1 MIRLDSTL
9 RKLQIVLA
17 AATTTSPLPV
27 VVCWSDKTA
36 TAYTGGTTTSA
47 SNGVTFVDIVA
58 VPAASTVRDIDFISI
73 FNADTAT
80 ATVSVIYNDNAVTSV
95 LTKMTLVSGSTLKYT
110 HAGGWQSIDKN
121 GAATAAIVSV
131 NLATQV
137 TGNLPVTNLN
147 SGTGALGTTFWAG
160 DGTWKSASAGGSVFP
175 DSTFRVQNITDAT
188 KQFALNSATI
198 TTATT
203 RTWTVPD
210 FNDTFVGVTGT
221 QTLSAKTFVAP
232 VLGVATATSYNGLSL
247 TGVIVGFTIAGGITS
262 KTMTLF
268 NTLTFAG
275 TDGSTLNVGA
285 GGTLGTAAFTAS
297 TAYATA
303 AQTFFLG
310 TTSIA
315 INRTTAAI
323 ALTGITSIDGQA
335 ATVVTNANLA
345 GPITSVG
352 NTTAIA
358 SQTGTGTT
366 FVMSASPTLVTPVLG
381 LATGTSLSLAN
392 GGLTAL
398 TITGTAAT
406 TAPIS
411 AVLNGVGTVAF
422 MDGYSG
428 GAIATNHNI
437 AFRAARGTV
446 GTPAASQLDDRLGWF
461 NFRGYGATA
470 FAANGRAAL
479 SAYANEN
486 WTDTAQGTYFST
498 LVTQNGGTT
507 LAERMRTDFIG
518 TRIAGFLTVGS
529 ITAGAAQIDINSGVT
544 AASWTT
550 NGIGLAARANTYIDS
565 STAASGTAAT
575 NHIYAF
581 SAPTL
586 AATNTLVTTTNAATV
601 YIAGAPIAGANETI
615 TNPWALL
622 VNSGNVR
629 FNGGLSVTNTLNLAS
644 FTVATLPA
652 GVQGD
657 TAYVTNALG
666 PTYGAAVVG
675 GGTVINLVF
684 KNATTWVCA

>member
-9 RKLQIVLA
+9 RKLQIVLSL
-17 AATTTSPLPV
+17 ATTTSPLPI

-36 TAYTGGTTTSA
+36 TAYTGGTATSV
-47 SNGVTFVDIVA
+47 SNNITFVDIVA
-58 VPAASTVRDIDFISI
+58 APAAATVRDIDFISI
-73 FNADTAT
+73 FNADTAS

-160 DGTWKSASAGGSVFP
+160 DGTWKSVSAGASVFP

-210 FNDTFVGVTGT
+210 FNDTFVGLTGT

-232 VLGVATATSYNGLSL
+232 VLGVASATSYNGLFL
-247 TGVIVGFTIAGGITS
+247 TAFPVGFTIAGGTTF
-262 KTMTLF
+262 KTMTVS

-275 TDGSTLNVGA
+275 TDASTLNVGA

-315 INRTTAAI
+315 INRTTAAL

-335 ATVVTNANLA
+335 ATVVTNANLTGDVTSVGNA
-345 GPITSVG
+345 TTLTNASAIGKVLTGYVSGAGVVAATDTILQAFQKLNGNDATNANSTGPITSVG
-352 NTTAIA
+352 NATAIA

-381 LATGTSLSLAN
+381 LATGTSLSLSGALPALTLTGAN
-392 GGLTAL
+392 GAL
-398 TITGTAAT
+398 INTIST
-406 TAPIS
+406 IS
-411 AVLNGVGTVAF
+411 GSIAIF
-422 MDGYSG
+422 DGYSG
-428 GAIATNHNI
+428 GATASNHNI
-437 AFRAARGTV
+437 AFRAARGIV
-446 GTPAASQLDDRLGWF
+446 GTPTASQLDDRLGWF
-461 NFRGYGATA
+461 NFRGYGTTS
-470 FAANGRAAL
+470 FASSARAAL
-479 SAYANEN
+479 SSFAAEN
-486 WTDTAQGTYFST
+486 WTDTAQGTYFSIST
-498 LVTQNGGTT
+498 TPVGTT
-507 LAERMRTDFIG
+507 SMVERLRVGADGRLVLNNPLA
-518 TRIAGFLTVGS
+518 
-529 ITAGAAQIDINSGVT
+529 
-544 AASWTT
+544 
-550 NGIGLAARANTYIDS
+550 
-565 STAASGTAAT
+565 
-575 NHIYAF
+575 
-581 SAPTL
+581 
-586 AATNTLVTTTNAATV
+586 
-601 YIAGAPIAGANETI
+601 
-615 TNPWALL
+615 
-622 VNSGNVR
+622 
-629 FNGGLSVTNTLNLAS
+629 LAS
-644 FTVATLPA
+644 YTVATLPA
-652 GVQGD
+652 GNQGD

-666 PTYGAAVVG
+666 PTYGAAAVG
-675 GGTVINLVF
+675 GGTVVNLVF